1 MLATMHKRQPATS
14 ALLYFIKMT
23 IIYLITLFSIY
34 YTVILLGS
42 LAELSQL
49 SKHDDDATPS
59 SPSLPPS
66 LIPRKLWYVLEQ
78 QDMMDDETRH
88 RMSTCI
94 EAHPHHDVH
103 ILAMTQEDASS
114 ADDLVR
120 TAFAIDRPDLVDGYL
135 GLASLP
141 VLQAA
146 VLRYLI
152 LYAEGGVM
160 IMGSDV
166 SCEVR
171 GSGDDDAQS
180 SSAMDEWLPKPYRD
194 RAGLVVVERAGKKEE
209 EEEEATT
216 EANGRK
222 RAVIMARPRSP
233 HVLMAIDYILYEL
246 REKTEELHVDDI
258 SDLTGSAVEEIL
270 DLARPKRFIEN
281 VLKRLGS
288 SSLKK
293 GMAAEHDTIL
303 IEDVLIIPNHPN
315 SKPTRNKGPQD
326 LK

>member
-1 MLATMHKRQPATS
+1 M
-14 ALLYFIKMT
+14 I
-23 IIYLITLFSIY
+23 
-34 YTVILLGS
+34 
-42 LAELSQL
+42 
-49 SKHDDDATPS
+49 
-59 SPSLPPS
+59 
-66 LIPRKLWYVLEQ
+66 
-78 QDMMDDETRH
+78 DDEARH

-103 ILAMTQEDASS
+103 ILAMTQKDASS

-120 TAFAIDRPDLVDGYL
+120 TAFADDRPDLVDGYL

-166 SCEVR
+166 SCDVR
-171 GSGDDDAQS
+171 GRGDDDAQL
-180 SSAMDEWLPKPYRD
+180 SSAMDEWLPELYRD
-194 RAGLVVVERAGKKEE
+194 RAGLVVVERAGEEE
-209 EEEEATT
+209 EEEEAATK
-216 EANGRK
+216 ADDRK
-222 RAVIMARPRSP
+222 RAVIMGRPRSP

-246 REKTEELHVDDI
+246 REKTEDFHVDDI

-270 DLARPKRFIEN
+270 DLASPKRFIEN

-288 SSLKK
+288 STLKK
-293 GMAAEHDTIL
+293 EMARQDDAIL
-303 IEDVLIIPNHPN
+303 IEDVLIIPSHSD